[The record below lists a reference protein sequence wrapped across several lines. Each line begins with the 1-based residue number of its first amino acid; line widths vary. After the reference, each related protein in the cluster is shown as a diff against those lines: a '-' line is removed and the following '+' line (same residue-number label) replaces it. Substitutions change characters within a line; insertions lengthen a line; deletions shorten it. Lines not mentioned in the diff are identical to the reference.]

1 MSYQRKFTL
10 EADSPD
16 GPGEELTVDD
26 IETFLEEWEG
36 HSPRLLS
43 ATFEVEDEVCDP
55 S

>member
-1 MSYQRKFTL
+1 MAYQRKFTL
-10 EADSPD
+10 EAD
-16 GPGEELTVDD
+16 GPERAGGELTVED
-26 IETFLEEWEG
+26 IEAFLEEWEG